1 MNDVTLTV
9 SQLNRYIKG
18 IIEQD
23 NLLFRVTVKGEI
35 SNFKAHYSGHMY
47 FALKDEAAVIR
58 CVMFRSAAQTLKFMP
73 ESGQKVI
80 ITGRIGVYERDGQYQ
95 LYADSMQPDGVGALF
110 AAYEQLKAKLSAEG
124 LFDEERKKP
133 IPAFPSK
140 IGVVTSPAGA
150 AVRDII
156 NIIKRRYRLADIYIY
171 PVIVQGDG
179 APEDIAN
186 AVRYF
191 DRSGW
196 ADVLIVGRGGGSI
209 EDLWAFNTEIVARAA
224 AQCRIPLISAVGHE
238 TDFTIIDFVS
248 DLRAPTPSA
257 AAELAVPDTA
267 ELLQKLS
274 GFDLRLINAVR
285 GAVKKKQIAL
295 DSVKNR
301 AIYKRESVIT
311 DRRAM
316 TLDSLSVRLSAAM
329 NALVSKD
336 SERLSAAASKLDALS
351 PLATMNRGFSV
362 IKKDEKIVKSVN
374 SIDTGDEISA
384 VFSDGGAVCEVKKI
398 WKI

>member
-1 MNDVTLTV
+1 
-9 SQLNRYIKG
+9 
-18 IIEQD
+18 
-23 NLLFRVTVKGEI
+23 
-35 SNFKAHYSGHMY
+35 
-47 FALKDEAAVIR
+47 
-58 CVMFRSAAQTLKFMP
+58 
-73 ESGQKVI
+73 
-80 ITGRIGVYERDGQYQ
+80 
-95 LYADSMQPDGVGALF
+95 MQGP
-110 AAYEQLKAKLSAEG
+110 
-124 LFDEERKKP
+124 
-133 IPAFPSK
+133 
-140 IGVVTSPAGA
+140 GA
-150 AVRDII
+150 AAEIAAAIDDV
-156 NIIKRRYRLADIYIY
+156 NRRFPDT
-171 PVIVQGDG
+171 
-179 APEDIAN
+179 
-186 AVRYF
+186 
-191 DRSGW
+191 
-196 ADVLIVGRGGGSI
+196 DVMIVGRGGGSL
-209 EDLWAFNTEIVARAA
+209 EELWAFNEEKVARAIA
-224 AQCRIPLISAVGHE
+224 DSAIPIISAVGHE

-285 GAVKKKQIAL
+285 GAVKKKQLAL

-301 AIYKRESVIT
+301 AIYKRESDIT